1 MSILFP
7 LIMVPT
13 YVASNG
19 DPLIFYA
26 TTAGV
31 LSGSVAGDHMS
42 PISDTTVLSALAC
55 DCDLVAH
62 VMTQAPYALKIC
74 LLSIVV
80 GTLPI
85 GYEAWPN
92 MIGFLIGWVLT
103 GLYVVFYC
111 KPAVNANGSYDF
123 FTELYIKCKKN
134 YSPLEDLRHD
144 TIEKYESYQ
153 GEDPNA
159 LPCNL
164 FGRWRKKKP
173 EKSEDKGID
182 KDDSSLDKEDAME
195 KDDFQDP
202 ESADEDAPVFSEEPD
217 QNKTYDGSH
226 ESPEYIT

>member
-13 YVASNG
+13 YQASNG
-19 DPLIFYA
+19 DPLTFYA

-62 VMTQAPYALKIC
+62 VVTQAPYALTFC
-74 LLSIVV
+74 LLAFLV

-85 GYEAWPN
+85 GYDNWPN
-92 MIGFLIGWVLT
+92 MIGILFGWALT
-103 GLYVVFYC
+103 LLCIIFYC
-111 KPAVNANGSYDF
+111 KPAVNANGSYDY
-123 FTELYIKCKKN
+123 FTELYLKCKKG

-144 TIEKYESYQ
+144 TIEKYKSYQ

-159 LPCNL
+159 LN
-164 FGRWRKKKP
+164 WRFWKRKP
-173 EKSEDKGID
+173 EKVEGKGMEEEDEIEKPAEPP
-182 KDDSSLDKEDAME
+182 DDYIQDTESD
-195 KDDFQDP
+195 DDF
-202 ESADEDAPVFSEEPD
+202 F
-217 QNKTYDGSH
+217 G
-226 ESPEYIT
+226 